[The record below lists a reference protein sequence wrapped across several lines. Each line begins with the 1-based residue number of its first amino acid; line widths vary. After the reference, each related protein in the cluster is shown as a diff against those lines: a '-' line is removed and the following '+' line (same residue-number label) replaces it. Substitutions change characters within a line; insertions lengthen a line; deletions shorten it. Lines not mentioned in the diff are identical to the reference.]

1 VVRRVTAACI
11 FGIASVA
18 VEVTAC
24 SAVEPKEGP
33 PQAAVCAAY
42 ETQTPTLSQAS
53 QSSGTY
59 GGSAGSNGSAWN
71 SCGFQMAA
79 CDICESANCCSVR
92 LDCYNDP
99 TCSAADS
106 DLDACLD
113 TAADTGADASDTD
126 AASADVAAATLACW
140 QTYLMAGGALA
151 ATRTVCESTCCR
163 NACAIPPSIQ

>member
-1 VVRRVTAACI
+1 MHRVTAACVL
-11 FGIASVA
+11 GIAWLA
-18 VEVTAC
+18 IEVTAC
-24 SAVEPKEGP
+24 SAVEPEEGP
-33 PQAAVCAAY
+33 PQPAVCAAY
-42 ETQTPTLSQAS
+42 ETQTPSLSQAS
-53 QSSGTY
+53 QSSATY
-59 GGSAGSNGSAWN
+59 GGSGGSTGSAWN

-99 TCSAADS
+99 TCSAAD
-106 DLDACLD
+106 DALDGCLD
-113 TAADTGADASDTD
+113 DAADTGADASDDD

-163 NACAIPPSIQ
+163 GACAIPSSIQ